1 MSVMVRPRL
10 FGNVVYPTFMDE
22 ARSEPARRL
31 PPGPHG
37 IPAEL
42 VERNQRER
50 LIAAMAEEC
59 AERGY
64 AETSVA
70 ELARRA
76 GVSTASFYRQFKDRR
91 ECMLAGFEELFGRL
105 LEAIEGACADEEDA
119 AEKPR
124 AGIRT
129 AAELLAAD
137 SPTARLLTIE
147 IAAAGV
153 EGVRLQQAAI
163 ERLAALLRE
172 VRESAGASPASFPT
186 AEWVAVAAMV
196 TLVARR
202 VAEGESPALEE
213 LEALYDS
220 L

>member
-1 MSVMVRPRL
+1 MSKVRS
-10 FGNVVYPTFMDE
+10 D
-22 ARSEPARRL
+22 PARRL

-105 LEAIEGACADEEDA
+105 LEAIERACADEEDA

-124 AGIRT
+124 VGIRT

-147 IAAAGV
+147 IAGAGV

-172 VRESAGASPASFPT
+172 VREPGASPASFPT
-186 AEWVAVAAMV
+186 AEWAAVAAIV

-213 LEALYDS
+213 LEAVYDS